1 MNHHPSS
8 AKAGTTPKASAQAAA
23 SRTPRPVFMG
33 DPANDAVWDL
43 VTALTNE
50 LGATRARLDAMERV
64 LAEQKTIQEGVIDNW
79 VPDEKAAKE
88 RTEDYQAYIARVFNT
103 LTLGD

>member
-1 MNHHPSS
+1 MNHHPSTT
-8 AKAGTTPKASAQAAA
+8 KADASNASAPTAA
-23 SRTPRPVFMG
+23 SRMPRPVFMG

-64 LAEQKTIQEGVIDNW
+64 LAEQQTIQEGVIDNW

-103 LTLGD
+103 LTLGR